1 MKHRTLT
8 RLALPAA
15 ALSVLAGLAPAATA
29 APAGSVGTVVGA
41 SGAGSGGDA
50 IAAHEMGLSEG
61 LVDRAG
67 RTSSARALRD
77 YWTPARM
84 RAAQPVEAPSY
95 TPADLRAA
103 AEEVEPTPLREVT
116 QPAPAPTR
124 RATPPFSYVAGKVF
138 FSNSDGDF
146 ICSAAAINSKS
157 KSIVST
163 AGHCLHGGGAD
174 GEWASNWVFVP
185 GYNRGKKPKGMFA
198 ATDGFAMQD
207 WVDNGASPT
216 GFNRDFAFA
225 RLGRNA
231 KRQTVVGAVG
241 GNGLTVGGAYRL
253 DLRIFGYPGNIANGE
268 VQKTC
273 AKKSQK
279 VDWEGFSFRA
289 VAGCGFGGG
298 SSGGPWVTG
307 YNARTDV
314 GQLRGITSFGPAD
327 NSFIATPY
335 FDKNVPNLLK
345 AADAG

>member
-1 MKHRTLT
+1 MKHRTLA

-15 ALSVLAGLAPAATA
+15 ALSVLVGLAPAATA
-29 APAGSVGTVVGA
+29 APVGTVVGA
-41 SGAGSGGDA
+41 SDAGGSGTDA
-50 IAAHEMGLSEG
+50 IASHAMGLTED
-61 LVDRAG
+61 LVAEAG
-67 RTSSARALRD
+67 RTSPERALRD

-103 AEEVEPTPLREVT
+103 AEQVETTPLREVT

-124 RATPPFSYVAGKVF
+124 RAAAPFSYVAGKVF
-138 FSNSDGDF
+138 FSNSDGNF

-157 KSIVST
+157 KSVVST
-163 AGHCLHGGGAD
+163 AGHCLHGGGAG

-185 GYNRGKKPKGMFA
+185 GYKSGKKPKGMFA
-198 ATDGFAMQD
+198 ATNGFAMQD

-225 RLGRNA
+225 RLGKNA

-241 GNGLTVGGAYRL
+241 GNGLTVGGEYGL
-253 DLRIFGYPGNIANGE
+253 NLRIFGYPGNIASGE

-273 AKKSQK
+273 VKKSEK

-307 YNARTDV
+307 YNAKTDV
-314 GQLRGITSFGPAD
+314 GQLRGITSFGPQD

-345 AADAG
+345 AADKG